1 MAKTKKQRVPAP
13 KYRIGDAVV
22 YKDRYEK
29 DMGIYHQSVIIRC
42 VGYLEETDPNDSVG
56 WFYATAETEATQS
69 DNLDEDD
76 ILFIV
81 E

>member
-1 MAKTKKQRVPAP
+1 MPNKTKNRVPAP

-29 DMGIYHQSVIIRC
+29 DMGVYHQSVIIRC
-42 VGYLEETDPNDSVG
+42 VGYLEESDPNDRVG
-56 WFYATAETEATQS
+56 WFYATAETEATQG

-76 ILFIV
+76 ILFTV